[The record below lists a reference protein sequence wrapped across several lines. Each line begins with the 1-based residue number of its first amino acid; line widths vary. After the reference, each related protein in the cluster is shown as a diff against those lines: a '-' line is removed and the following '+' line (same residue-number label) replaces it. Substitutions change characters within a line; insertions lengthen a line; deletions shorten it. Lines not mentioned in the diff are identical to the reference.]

1 MLVVAAA
8 NVDASCVPF
17 LFLRDKKS
25 TYTHTTHTHSEERER
40 EREKGQQPLSAGAAI
55 TFITTWKMERCLCSL

>member
-17 LFLRDKKS
+17 LFLRDKKKH
-25 TYTHTTHTHSEERER
+25 THTRHTLTVKRER